1 MRTLGQVKTEWSP
14 KLAYVVGLIATDGS
28 LSKDGRHIDI
38 TSKDKDLL
46 ATALDCLS
54 LTTKIT
60 DKFNSGGS
68 LSHRIQIGDKL
79 FYQWLQGVGL
89 HSNKSKTLD
98 SLKVPRKLY
107 RDFLRGCFD
116 GDGSI
121 WSYWDKRW
129 ANSYMFY
136 LTFTGA
142 SPKFLRWMQKENK
155 KLFGVSGHISHGAH
169 CEQLKYAKKEA
180 RVLTNAMYY
189 NDKVPHLARK
199 RLRLV
204 EILKEDPYP

>member
-1 MRTLGQVKTEWSP
+1 MRNLGKVKTAWSP

-28 LSKDGRHIDI
+28 LSKDGRHIDV

-46 ATALDCLS
+46 VTALDCLG
-54 LTTKIT
+54 LANRITKKYNGT
-60 DKFNSGGS
+60 GK
-68 LSHRIQIGDKL
+68 LSHRIQFGDKL
-79 FYQWLQGVGL
+79 FYQWLQDLGI
-89 HSNKSKTLD
+89 HPNKSKTLNK
-98 SLKVPRKLY
+98 LKIPDHLY
-107 RDFLRGCFD
+107 RDFIRGCFD

-129 ANSYMFY
+129 TNSFMFY
-136 LTFTGA
+136 LTFAGA
-142 SPKFLRWMQKENK
+142 SPKFLRWIQKKNNE
-155 KLFGVSGHISHGAH
+155 LFSISGHISHSVR

-180 RVLTNAMYY
+180 RALSDAMYY

-204 EILKEDPYP
+204 EIFKEDPYS